1 MKSETLNQ
9 IRSFINGGPNTG
21 GTNYKHRSEL
31 MEHFNTLFPSDF
43 TMKLQGIKQPV
54 IFKTSYSLSGKT
66 RYNDA
71 TITHEDALILTGG
84 ITYGLTP
91 KNKTV
96 LLTFDDMG
104 FLYLDGSKNN
114 NRVTSLLSNALIQ
127 DICTI

>member
-1 MKSETLNQ
+1 MKNVLNE
-9 IRSFINGGPNTG
+9 IRSFVNCGPNTG
-21 GTNYKHRSEL
+21 GTNYNLRSEI
-31 MEHFNTLFPSDF
+31 MTEFNTLFPFDF
-43 TMKLQGIKQPV
+43 QMKLQGIKEAV

-71 TITHEDALILTGG
+71 TLTRVQAIILTGG
-84 ITYGLTP
+84 ISYGLSP
-91 KNKTV
+91 KNESV

-127 DICTI
+127 DICTM